1 MGRTCDGSALHP
13 QVSGNGDSDV
23 GHYSKWFELIRC
35 FYLTNWFI
43 SETHPGAVM
52 SVLWMIG
59 QVKEF
64 EPLMASL
71 FWLVL
76 PKLKQK
82 KVAEYLPQVTTL
94 KFPKTILIEFY
105 C

>member
-1 MGRTCDGSALHP
+1 M
-13 QVSGNGDSDV
+13 
-23 GHYSKWFELIRC
+23 I
-35 FYLTNWFI
+35 NWFI

-82 KVAEYLPQVTTL
+82 KVAEYLPQVT
-94 KFPKTILIEFY
+94 I
-105 C
+105 

>member
-1 MGRTCDGSALHP
+1 
-13 QVSGNGDSDV
+13 
-23 GHYSKWFELIRC
+23 
-35 FYLTNWFI
+35 
-43 SETHPGAVM
+43 M

>member
-1 MGRTCDGSALHP
+1 
-13 QVSGNGDSDV
+13 
-23 GHYSKWFELIRC
+23 
-35 FYLTNWFI
+35 
-43 SETHPGAVM
+43 M
-52 SVLWMIG
+52 SVMWMIN

-82 KVAEYLPQVTTL
+82 KVAEFLPLILGDIDQVL
-94 KFPKTILIEFY
+94 KREENFNFSPNHVERLIRCMDDSKLQKPITVSLIF
-105 C
+105 

>member
-1 MGRTCDGSALHP
+1 
-13 QVSGNGDSDV
+13 
-23 GHYSKWFELIRC
+23 
-35 FYLTNWFI
+35 
-43 SETHPGAVM
+43 M

-82 KVAEYLPQVTTL
+82 KVAEYLPQVT
-94 KFPKTILIEFY
+94 I
-105 C
+105 